1 MDWTTGLDY
10 WTGLLDWTTGLDYWT
25 HGNCLWRRKEQD
37 YTEIHTAIQESRV
50 IFHRSQHVVLN
61 SVRSWCKCA
70 IKNWSHNPGNEA
82 KYSLVP
88 RLPRSGTRTLK
99 LCRRSLVPSSLV
111 PRLSWNAN
119 IYRAESLVSF
129 VRKHD
134 VSKIRQKPKG
144 NVNLRVVQPTT
155 LQRSVCMI
163 FDAR

>member
-1 MDWTTGLDY
+1 MCRVSFHKSMVYNFMLSAAGPFWPSLFSGLFSGLDN

-99 LCRRSLVPSSLV
+99 LCRRSLVPRPS
-111 PRLSWNAN
+111 
-119 IYRAESLVSF
+119 
-129 VRKHD
+129 
-134 VSKIRQKPKG
+134 
-144 NVNLRVVQPTT
+144 TT
-155 LQRSVCMI
+155 LS
-163 FDAR
+163 ARWKAW